1 MAVFKSKF
9 AGGQHKSAGVAQR
22 TIKGM
27 DWLYFQVAIPSE
39 AVDSSD
45 EQVLLYKFPDDGDC
59 WLFQGGNSLDTDAA
73 VPALGSDFMVTL
85 SAFGANTVF
94 TLGIGDVDGVGLVLG
109 LVEVPVLVDVR
120 LAPGVLA
127 DSEVDALAH
136 RPFPGVAAVE
146 AAVDPAASERV
157 AVLLAGNGYVD
168 HHAPGVGL
176 VETRRVRPL
185 VQDAGV
191 QEQPGLERLENRLMN

>member
-94 TLGIGDVDGVGLVLG
+94 TLGIGDVDGVVDTALIAGSTVAAAGGNDFLDAIAVPLDVTGKYLIFDVTTLSAAPADGTITVKAQVCFGKKLEVDGGLV
-109 LVEVPVLVDVR
+109 
-120 LAPGVLA
+120 
-127 DSEVDALAH
+127 
-136 RPFPGVAAVE
+136 
-146 AAVDPAASERV
+146 
-157 AVLLAGNGYVD
+157 
-168 HHAPGVGL
+168 
-176 VETRRVRPL
+176 
-185 VQDAGV
+185 
-191 QEQPGLERLENRLMN
+191 